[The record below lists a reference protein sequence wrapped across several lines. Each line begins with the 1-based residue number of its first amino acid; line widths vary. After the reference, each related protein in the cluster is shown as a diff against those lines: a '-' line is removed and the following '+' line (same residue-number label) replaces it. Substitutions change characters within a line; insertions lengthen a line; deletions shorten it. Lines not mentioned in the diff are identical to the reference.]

1 MAVRIV
7 TDSASDFPP
16 ALAEQHGVV
25 VVPAYVIMGDDSTY
39 KDRVELTADEFY
51 RRLGSTARLP
61 STAQPSA
68 ADFQQ
73 AYEAILAQGDQ
84 IVSIHISSKLSGTV
98 NSALQAKAA
107 LGGDDAPIE
116 VVDSYLASLPLTLLA
131 LDAATKGAGDYREL
145 AARVRRVMSNYYA
158 FVMVDTL
165 EYLQKGG
172 RIGKAQ
178 AFFGSMLSV
187 KPILSLADGIVVPVE
202 RPRSRDRGLRRL
214 VELGRSLPNLRQVMV
229 AHSTEPAP
237 AETVAAGLREAVGAD
252 GLVAGRFGPVLGV
265 YLGPNA
271 VGIGAACGDF

>member
-16 ALAEQHGVV
+16 ELAGQHGVA

-51 RRLGSTARLP
+51 RQLGAAARLP

-73 AYEAILAQGDQ
+73 TYEEILAQGDQ

-107 LGGDDAPIE
+107 LGDDAPIE

-145 AARVRRVMSNYYA
+145 AARVRRVMGNYYA

-187 KPILSLADGIVVPVE
+187 KPILSLADGVVVPVE

-214 VELGRSLPNLRQVMV
+214 VELARNLPNLRQVMV
-229 AHSTEPAP
+229 AHSTEPA
-237 AETVAAGLREAVGAD
+237 ATESVTAGLRDAVGAG

-271 VGIGAACGDF
+271 VGIGASCGDF